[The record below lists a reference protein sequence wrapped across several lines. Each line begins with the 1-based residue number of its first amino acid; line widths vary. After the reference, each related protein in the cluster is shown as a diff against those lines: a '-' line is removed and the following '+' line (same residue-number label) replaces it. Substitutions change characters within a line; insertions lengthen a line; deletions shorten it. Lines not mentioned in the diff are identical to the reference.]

1 MFGSRQEK
9 KSLSVIKE
17 TFHCIRSQVAIE
29 DISTTL
35 ECNKLQMKDIFKSGP
50 NFSSYCLLK
59 QGIF

>member
-1 MFGSRQEK
+1 M
-9 KSLSVIKE
+9 E

-50 NFSSYCLLK
+50 IFLHNTNWKEFSIDFYMTWEFSVFK
-59 QGIF
+59 T

>member
-9 KSLSVIKE
+9 KSLSVITE

-35 ECNKLQMKDIFKSGP
+35 ECKILQMKDILKSGP
-50 NFSSYCLLK
+50 
-59 QGIF
+59 IFLHNAK

>member
-35 ECNKLQMKDIFKSGP
+35 ECKKLQMKDILKSGP
-50 NFSSYCLLK
+50 
-59 QGIF
+59 IFLHNAK